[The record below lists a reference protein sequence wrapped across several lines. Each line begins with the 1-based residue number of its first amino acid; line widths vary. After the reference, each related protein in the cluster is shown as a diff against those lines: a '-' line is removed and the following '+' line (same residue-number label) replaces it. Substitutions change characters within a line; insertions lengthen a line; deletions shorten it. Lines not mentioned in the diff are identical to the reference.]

1 MSAKAQGII
10 WKDDKNE
17 VDRNEPPGKYS
28 QGNLIEEDT
37 PGV

>member
-10 WKDDKNE
+10 WKDNKNE
-17 VDRNEPPGKYS
+17 VDSNEPPGKDP
-28 QGNLIEEDT
+28 QGNFIEEDM